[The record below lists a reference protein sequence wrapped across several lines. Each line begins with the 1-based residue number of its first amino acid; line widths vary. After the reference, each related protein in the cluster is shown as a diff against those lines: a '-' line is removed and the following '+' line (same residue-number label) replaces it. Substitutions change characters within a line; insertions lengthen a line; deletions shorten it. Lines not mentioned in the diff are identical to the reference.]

1 MLHVALWA
9 LAGAAA
15 SAKLRWL
22 VDANAALIHS
32 RSASLCVSFRSALF
46 MEHFRKQP
54 QPKTKPN
61 LKFVINTKR

>member
-1 MLHVALWA
+1 MHVALWA

-22 VDANAALIHS
+22 GANAALIHS
-32 RSASLCVSFRSALF
+32 RGPSVCVSFRSTLF

-61 LKFVINTKR
+61 LKLVINTKR

>member
-15 SAKLRWL
+15 SAKLRWSG
-22 VDANAALIHS
+22 ANASLIHS
-32 RSASLCVSFRSALF
+32 VCVSFRPALF

-54 QPKTKPN
+54 QPKPKAN
-61 LKFVINTKR
+61 LKLVTNTKR